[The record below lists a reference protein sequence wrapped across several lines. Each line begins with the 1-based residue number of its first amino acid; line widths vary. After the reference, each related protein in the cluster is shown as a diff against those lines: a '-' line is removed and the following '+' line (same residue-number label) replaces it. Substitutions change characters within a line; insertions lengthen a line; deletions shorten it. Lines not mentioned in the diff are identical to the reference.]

1 MKIISWN
8 VNGIRAVATKG
19 FAEFLTKE
27 NPDVLCLQETKA
39 FLDQV
44 PKDIRALPYHIVWH
58 DGVRPGYAGTA
69 IFSKNEPDASRTT
82 FPKFEK
88 FHEDGRVTETTFGD
102 VTLLNIYF
110 PNGGTRADGTE
121 MLSYK
126 LAFYDDLETYISVR
140 QKKGEHFIIVG
151 DFNIAHTEIDIAR
164 PKENETS
171 IGFLPEERERLSS
184 FMKKLNLVDTF
195 RHFNPDET
203 DNYTWW
209 NVRTRARDRNIG
221 WRIDYAMISHALLP
235 RVKKIEHLHDVFG
248 SDHCPVVIE
257 LK

>member
-1 MKIISWN
+1 MKIVSWN
-8 VNGIRAVATKG
+8 VNGIRAVAGKG
-19 FAEFLTKE
+19 LIDVIKKE

-39 FLDQV
+39 FIAQV
-44 PKDIRALPYHIVWH
+44 PDEVRTLPYHILWH

-69 IFSKNEPDASRTT
+69 IFSKNEPDASMT
-82 FPKFEK
+82 KFEKFSK
-88 FHEDGRVTETTFGD
+88 FHEDGRVTEATFGD
-102 VTLLNIYF
+102 ITLLNIYF

-126 LAFYDDLETYISVR
+126 LAFYDDLEKYIAAR

-171 IGFLPEERERLSS
+171 IGFLPVERKRLGD
-184 FMKKLNLVDTF
+184 FMAKLGLVDTF
-195 RHFNPDET
+195 RYFNPDEK

-209 NVRTRARDRNIG
+209 NVRTAARDRNIG
-221 WRIDYAMISHALLP
+221 WRIDYAMVSKALLP
-235 RVKKIEHLHDVFG
+235 RIQKIEHRHEIYG
-248 SDHCPVVIE
+248 SDHCPVVLEI
-257 LK
+257 K